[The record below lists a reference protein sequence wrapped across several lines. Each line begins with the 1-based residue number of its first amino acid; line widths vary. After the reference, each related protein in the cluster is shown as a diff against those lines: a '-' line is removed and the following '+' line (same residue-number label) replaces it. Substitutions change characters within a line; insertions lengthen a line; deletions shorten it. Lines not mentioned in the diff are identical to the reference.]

1 MTTRF
6 TAARVAR
13 ACLLGMALSATW
25 LVSGPL
31 AASSGQALTPAP
43 LDQTPT
49 QLNTAVGAALA
60 SEFEAF
66 EQTLDSDPA
75 TAAMHAEA
83 AAKLAAQQFGTAA
96 PEYATALANQGL
108 AEQAAG
114 RLDRAVLAYEEAIR
128 IIQTNQGENSV
139 AQVAVANALAETL
152 MARGDRRD
160 AAALQ
165 ERTYRLQKAY
175 YGDDSPQLLDAL
187 YTRARW
193 AERTSTAESAARAYQ
208 RIVNIVSEHYG
219 PYEADLI
226 DPLMAFAFVSL
237 DRETGKFART
247 PRSIQMEADRAAAR
261 AVRIARRTADTDPGL
276 LARTL
281 VRQGDW
287 MQYIG
292 LRRRGQQAYR
302 EAWAM
307 VSENPDLS
315 ELRAELFHTPTSIYE
330 APLQRVYNASREG
343 TFDERDFPRE
353 GFVEVR
359 YDINPRGRPVNIR
372 IIDGYPAGLLDGHVV
387 RQIRGSLYRPEYRD
401 GKPVRQRDLTLRH
414 EFSYDDTRFSDSE
427 RAFIE
432 RVASE
437 RVGGSDDDASGYNG
451 G

>member
-1 MTTRF
+1 MTIRF
-6 TAARVAR
+6 TAARVVR
-13 ACLLGMALSATW
+13 AGMLGMALSATW
-25 LVSGPL
+25 LLPGPL
-31 AASSGQALTPAP
+31 AASSNQDLAP
-43 LDQTPT
+43 SAFELTPT
-49 QLNTAVGAALA
+49 QLESAAGAALA
-60 SEFEAF
+60 SEYAAF
-66 EQTLDSDPA
+66 TENLESDPA

-83 AAKLAAQQFGTAA
+83 AAKLAADQFGSAA

-108 AEQAAG
+108 AEQVAG
-114 RLDRAVLAYEEAIR
+114 RLDRAVLAYEEAIQV
-128 IIQTNQGENSV
+128 IQANEGENSV

-160 AAALQ
+160 ATKLQ
-165 ERTYRLQKAY
+165 ERTFLLQKAY
-175 YGDDSPQLLDAL
+175 YGDDSPQLVDAL

-208 RIVNIVSEHYG
+208 RIVSIVGEHYG
-219 PYEADLI
+219 EFETDLI
-226 DPLMAFAFVSL
+226 EPLMAFAFVSL

-261 AVRIARRTADTDPGL
+261 AVRIARSTADTDPAL

-287 MQYIG
+287 MQFIG

-307 VSENPDLS
+307 MSENPGLT
-315 ELRAELFHTPTSIYE
+315 ELRAELFTTPTSIYA
-330 APLQRVYNASREG
+330 APLRRVYNASREG

-372 IIDGYPAGLLDGHVV
+372 IIDGYPAGLLDAHIV

-401 GKPVRQRDLTLRH
+401 GKPVRQRNLTLRH
-414 EFSYDDTRFSDSE
+414 TFSYDDTRFSDSE

-437 RVGGSDDDASGYNG
+437 RVGKRDDDESGSNG

>member
-1 MTTRF
+1 MTTQL
-6 TAARVAR
+6 TTARVAR
-13 ACLLGMALSATW
+13 AYMLGMALTATW
-25 LVSGPL
+25 LMPGPL
-31 AASSGQALTPAP
+31 AASSGQVLTPAAP
-43 LDQTPT
+43 DLTPT
-49 QLNTAVGAALA
+49 QLETTAGAALA
-60 SEFEAF
+60 GEYAAF
-66 EQTLDSDPA
+66 AQTLESDPA

-83 AAKLAAQQFGTAA
+83 AAKLAAEQFGSDAA
-96 PEYATALANQGL
+96 EYADALANQGL

-114 RLDRAVLAYEEAIR
+114 RFDRAMLAYEEAIH
-128 IIQTNQGENSV
+128 IIQAKRGEDSV
-139 AQVAVANALAETL
+139 AQVALANALAETL
-152 MARGDRRD
+152 MARGDGRD
-160 AAALQ
+160 ATKLQ
-165 ERTYRLQKAY
+165 EQTFLMQKAY
-175 YGDDSPQLLDAL
+175 YGEDSPQLVDAL

-193 AERTSTAESAARAYQ
+193 AERMRAAESAARAYQ
-208 RIVNIVSEHYG
+208 RIVSIVSEHYG
-219 PYEADLI
+219 EYETDLI

-261 AVRIARRTADTDPGL
+261 AVRIARRMADTDPAL

-287 MQYIG
+287 MQYVG

-307 VSENPDLS
+307 MSEHPDLG
-315 ELRAELFHTPTSIYE
+315 ELRAELFATPTSIYE

-372 IIDGYPAGLLDGHVV
+372 IIDGYPAGLLDAHVV

-401 GKPVRQRDLTLRH
+401 GKPVRQRGLTLRH

-437 RVGGSDDDASGYNG
+437 RVGDSQDDRSGYNG

>member
-1 MTTRF
+1 MTIRF

-25 LVSGPL
+25 LVPGPL
-31 AASSGQALTPAP
+31 VASSGQALTPAA
-43 LDQTPT
+43 LELTPT
-49 QLNTAVGAALA
+49 QLETAAGAALA
-60 SEFEAF
+60 SETKAF
-66 EQTLDSDPA
+66 TQTLESDPA

-83 AAKLAAQQFGTAA
+83 AAKLAAEQFGRVA
-96 PEYATALANQGL
+96 PEYGTALANQGL

-114 RLDRAVLAYEEAIR
+114 RFDRAVLAYQESIEVIR
-128 IIQTNQGENSV
+128 ANQGENSV
-139 AQVAVANALAETL
+139 GQVAVANALAETL

-160 AAALQ
+160 AAKLQ
-165 ERTYRLQKAY
+165 ERTFLLQKAF
-175 YGDDSPQLLDAL
+175 YGPDSPQLLDAL

-193 AERTSTAESAARAYQ
+193 AERTSMAESAARAYQ
-208 RIVNIVSEHYG
+208 RIVNIISKHYG
-219 PYEADLI
+219 AYEADLI

-261 AVRIARRTADTDPGL
+261 AVRIARRTADTDPAL

-307 VSENPDLS
+307 LTENPNLS
-315 ELRAELFHTPTSIYE
+315 ELRAELFATPTSIYE
-330 APLQRVYNASREG
+330 APLRPVYNASREG

-353 GFVEVR
+353 GFVEVS

-372 IIDGYPAGLLDGHVV
+372 ILDGYPAGLLDAHVV

-401 GKPVRQRDLTLRH
+401 GKPIRQHGLTLRH

-432 RVASE
+432 RIASE
-437 RVGGSDDDASGYNG
+437 RVGKSDADESGYNG